1 MGAAGAQVTAAQG
14 QEGARVAS
22 ADGKDLLKGFN
33 GSSHEFARL
42 SLHVVDGEG
51 LHFPFC
57 TGCADL
63 PAPRL
68 GGRKGCPPTPGRGR
82 RPPLAFLPFYGLA
95 LKVLSAL
102 YC

>member
-14 QEGARVAS
+14 QEGVRVAS

-51 LHFPFC
+51 
-57 TGCADL
+57 
-63 PAPRL
+63 
-68 GGRKGCPPTPGRGR
+68 
-82 RPPLAFLPFYGLA
+82 
-95 LKVLSAL
+95 
-102 YC
+102 